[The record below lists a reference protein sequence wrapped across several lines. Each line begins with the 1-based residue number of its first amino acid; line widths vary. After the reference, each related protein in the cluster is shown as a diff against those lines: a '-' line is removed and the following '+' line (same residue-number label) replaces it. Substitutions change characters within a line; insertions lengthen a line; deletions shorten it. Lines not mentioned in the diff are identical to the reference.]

1 MNRHK
6 IRENLVFSVYQHLLL
21 NKDLNS
27 CVLDIFSLDNIDEA
41 DEYLLLLLSD
51 IKFLQKKT
59 TINFLFFE
67 IITPLLKK
75 WSFNRLNYIDQA
87 ILLVAT
93 SEILTAKVDR
103 AVAID
108 EAVNIAKEYSDDES
122 FKYINGVLDQ
132 IK

>member
-1 MNRHK
+1 MPYER
-6 IRENLVFSVYQHLLL
+6 
-21 NKDLNS
+21 DL
-27 CVLDIFSLDNIDEA
+27 IAERDE
-41 DEYLLLLLSD
+41 
-51 IKFLQKKT
+51 K
-59 TINFLFFE
+59 
-67 IITPLLKK
+67 
-75 WSFNRLNYIDQA
+75 NRLDSSVVKWWRVNYIDQA

>member
-27 CVLDIFSLDNIDEA
+27 CVLDIFSLDNINEA

-51 IKFLQKKT
+51 IKENKFHY
-59 TINFLFFE
+59 IE

-87 ILLVAT
+87 ILLVGT

>member
-51 IKFLQKKT
+51 IKENKFRY
-59 TINFLFFE
+59 IE
-67 IITPLLKK
+67 IITPFLKK

>member
-1 MNRHK
+1 M
-6 IRENLVFSVYQHLLL
+6 
-21 NKDLNS
+21 
-27 CVLDIFSLDNIDEA
+27 
-41 DEYLLLLLSD
+41 
-51 IKFLQKKT
+51 
-59 TINFLFFE
+59 
-67 IITPLLKK
+67 
-75 WSFNRLNYIDQA
+75 NYIDQA